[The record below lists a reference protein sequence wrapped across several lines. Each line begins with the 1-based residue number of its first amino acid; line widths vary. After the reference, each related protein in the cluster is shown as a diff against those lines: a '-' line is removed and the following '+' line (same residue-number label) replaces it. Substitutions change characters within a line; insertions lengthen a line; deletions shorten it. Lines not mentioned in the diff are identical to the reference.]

1 MFDSAGV
8 HVVATAFTS
17 SSRRR
22 PDVPDPTRRRIPAVA
37 RRAAQHGLV
46 LAAVSVT
53 VLLCAT
59 ALAALAALA
68 GSSVQAGAVRR
79 LAADPNAQVNINAAY
94 RAGGMA
100 VADRDVRAAAER
112 VFAGV
117 PRRTYVGLLGTSPVS
132 VTGIDG
138 VIGPP
143 RGPGGSGL
151 HPVAVQDGG
160 RFGQLVAGRWPAGT
174 ADAPAGAFTSLP
186 DVPVAT
192 GSTAPVD
199 TAVPDALAKRLG
211 IRPGSSLRVQDA
223 FSRPMTL
230 RVTGVFRATGAV
242 GFWPAMA
249 GDLTEGE
256 TADQDLLVVS
266 ASALNGS
273 AVLNGHLTAHWS
285 VQPDL
290 SRLDAD
296 SLAGLHDRLR
306 AFSGS
311 QSGVSVFGGRRP
323 SLDDLTVA
331 SGLPGAIDDLTVP
344 TVAARSSLYLP
355 SVLLAV
361 LALATLVLA
370 ARQLTERRRD
380 ELALQQARGAG
391 TLRLLRGA
399 TAEWALTG
407 VPAAVAAPFLAGL
420 LHPGTRGAD
429 AWAAVGLT
437 LLVHAAAV
445 LLPVLPS
452 ARSRPARGARAA
464 AAQRLG
470 ADLALLAVATLGYLE
485 LRRHHSLI
493 ADVGTGSASADPVLV
508 LVPTL
513 VAGAA
518 ALLLLRLLPLTS
530 LLLDAF
536 GRRSRGLVLALAG
549 WQLSRRAARNA
560 GPVVLMC
567 LAVSVSAFATTALA
581 CLGGLASE
589 QAAFTVGAD
598 VRIDPS
604 ADDGYPS
611 AVLASAYRA
620 LPGVTSV
627 TPVTR
632 STVNLPGGATED
644 LVGTIG
650 GPAPRTPSPV
660 VPGIRLPGRPTALLL
675 DERLLSDGNR
685 VAPSLELTV
694 QDASGLVSV
703 VSARLPTADGAR
715 HTVVVP
721 LGVAL
726 SGGHP
731 RAYPLTVTAVSV
743 LPQPNV
749 RPSRLDLDL
758 MRIGARGTT
767 DTADTS
773 DTWVPQLPGGQ
784 AWSDGTDH
792 AADSTEGACK
802 GKLTDTYNPGTPG
815 VCAIVPGGSAVLRT
829 TVSTGIRPSQ
839 AISDAFGGLS
849 DSDYA
854 TQPGSQV
861 RLVAGPAGGPAPLP
875 VRADTSTLRAARL
888 HMGSTTTLD
897 LGGGRI
903 TARIVGSVDSP
914 PGLGRGQG
922 HLIAD
927 QRQLATALT
936 LAGADR
942 QDPAFWWLNSTD
954 SERTAIAAEAQPA
967 LGGVTTTARTAAS
980 LQADPFRAGL
990 RRVLE
995 LVRYLA
1001 PGFAVIAFTVHAVV
1015 STRQRRKEFALL
1027 RAIGVRATS
1036 LSALLGAE
1044 QVGLALF
1051 AVVPGALMGMALAS
1065 AVLPLVTVDDSGE
1078 APYPPL
1084 PQVIP
1089 WGTVALTAVATALAI
1104 SVVVLGLA
1112 RLLARVDLV
1121 RVLRAGEDR

>member
-1 MFDSAGV
+1 M
-8 HVVATAFTS
+8 
-17 SSRRR
+17 
-22 PDVPDPTRRRIPAVA
+22 
-37 RRAAQHGLV
+37 

-79 LAADPNAQVNINAAY
+79 LAGDLGAQVNVNAAY

-117 PRRTYVGLLGTSPVS
+117 PQRTYVGLLGTSPVS

-138 VIGPP
+138 VAGPP

-160 RFGQLVAGRWPAGT
+160 RFGELVAGRWPAGT
-174 ADAPAGAFTSLP
+174 GDAPAGAFTSLP

-211 IRPGSSLRVQDA
+211 IRPGSSLRVRDA
-223 FSRPMTL
+223 FNRPMTM

-296 SLAGLHDRLR
+296 SLAGLRDRLR

-311 QSGVSVFGGRRP
+311 QSGVSVFGGRQP

-355 SVLLAV
+355 SALLAV

-370 ARQLTERRRD
+370 ARQLTERRRG

-493 ADVGTGSASADPVLV
+493 ADAGTGSASADPVLV

-581 CLGGLASE
+581 CLGGLASA

-598 VRIDPS
+598 VRIDSS

-620 LPGVTSV
+620 LPGVTGV

-644 LVGTIG
+644 LVGTVG
-650 GPAPRTPSPV
+650 GPAPRTLSPV
-660 VPGIRLPGRPTALLL
+660 VPGIRLPGRPSALLL
-675 DERLLSDGNR
+675 DERLRSDGSR

-715 HTVVVP
+715 RTVVVP

-749 RPSRLDLDL
+749 RPARLDLDV
-758 MRIGARGTT
+758 MRVGARGTVGSS
-767 DTADTS
+767 DTADTG
-773 DTWVPQLPGGQ
+773 DAWVSRLPGGQ
-784 AWSDGTDH
+784 AWFDGTEH
-792 AADSTEGACK
+792 AADSTESACK
-802 GKLTDTYNPGTPG
+802 GKLTDTYNPGMPG

-829 TVSTGIRPSQ
+829 TVSTGIHPSQ
-839 AISDAFGGLS
+839 ATSDAFGGLA

-875 VRADTSTLRAARL
+875 VRADASTLRAARL
-888 HMGSTTTLD
+888 HLGSTTTLD

-903 TARIVGSVDSP
+903 TAKIVGRVDSP

-936 LAGADR
+936 LAGADQ

-954 SERTAIAAEAQPA
+954 GERTAAAAEAQPA
-967 LGGVTTTARTAAS
+967 LGSVATTARTAAS

-1065 AVLPLVTVDDSGE
+1065 AVLPLVTVDDTGE
-1078 APYPPL
+1078 VPYPPL

>member
-1 MFDSAGV
+1 M
-8 HVVATAFTS
+8 
-17 SSRRR
+17 
-22 PDVPDPTRRRIPAVA
+22 VA

-46 LAAVSVT
+46 LAAVAVT

-59 ALAALAALA
+59 ALATLASLA

-79 LAADPNAQVNINAAY
+79 LAADLDAQVNVNASF

-100 VADRDVRAAAER
+100 AADRDVRAAADR

-117 PRRTYVGLLGTSPVS
+117 PQRTYVGLLGTSPVS
-132 VTGIDG
+132 VTGVDG
-138 VIGPP
+138 VAGAP
-143 RGPGGSGL
+143 RTPGGTGL

-160 RFGQLVAGRWPAGT
+160 SFGRLVAGRWPAGT

-186 DVPVAT
+186 EVRVST

-211 IRPGSSLRVQDA
+211 IGPGSGLRVQDA
-223 FSRPMTL
+223 FNRTMTL
-230 RVTGVFRATGAV
+230 RITGVFRATGAV

-249 GDLTEGE
+249 GDLAEGE

-266 ASALNGS
+266 PSALNGS

-296 SLAGLHDRLR
+296 GLTALGDRLR

-311 QSGVSVFGGRRP
+311 QSGVSVFGGHQP
-323 SLDDLTVA
+323 SLADVTVA
-331 SGLPGAIDDLTVP
+331 SGLPGAIDELTVP

-370 ARQLTERRRD
+370 ARELTVRRRE

-391 TLRLLRGA
+391 TPRLLRGA
-399 TAEWALTG
+399 AAEWALTG

-420 LHPGTRGAD
+420 LHPGRRGTD

-452 ARSRPARGARAA
+452 ARSRPTRGARAA

-470 ADLALLAVATLGYLE
+470 ADVALLAVAALGYLE

-493 ADVGTGSASADPVLV
+493 SDVGTGSASADPVLV

-536 GRRSRGLVLALAG
+536 GRRGRGLVLPLAG
-549 WQLSRRAARNA
+549 WQLGRRAARNA

-567 LAVSVSAFATTALA
+567 LAMSVSAFATTALA

-598 VRIDPS
+598 VRISPS

-611 AVLASAYRA
+611 PVLGAAYRA
-620 LPGVTSV
+620 LPAVTGV

-632 STVNLPGGATED
+632 ASVNLPGGITED
-644 LVGTIG
+644 LVGTVG
-650 GPAPRTPSPV
+650 GPAPRTPAPV
-660 VPGIRLPGRPTALLL
+660 VPGIPLPGRPTALLL
-675 DERLLSDGNR
+675 DERLRSDGNR
-685 VAPSLELTV
+685 VAPSVELTV

-703 VSARLPTADGAR
+703 VTTRLPTADGAG
-715 HTVVVP
+715 HTVAVP

-731 RAYPLTVTAVSV
+731 REYPLTVTALNV
-743 LPQPNV
+743 LPQPDT
-749 RPSRLDLDL
+749 RPARLDLEL
-758 MRIGARGTT
+758 IRVGARDTT
-767 DTADTS
+767 DR
-773 DTWVPQLPGGQ
+773 WVTRLPGEQ
-784 AWSDGTDH
+784 VWADGTDH
-792 AADSTEGACK
+792 ASDATEGACK
-802 GKLTDTYNPGTPG
+802 GQLTGSYEPGTSG
-815 VCAIVPGGSAVLRT
+815 VCSIAPGASEVLRT
-829 TVSTGIRPSQ
+829 VISTGIRPSR
-839 AISDAFGGLS
+839 ATSDAFGGLS
-849 DSDYA
+849 GSDYD

-875 VRADTSTLRAARL
+875 VRVDATALGEARL
-888 HMGSTTTLD
+888 NVGGTTTLD
-897 LGGGRI
+897 LGEGRV
-903 TARIVGSVDSP
+903 TARIVGKVDSL

-936 LAGADR
+936 QAGVD
-942 QDPAFWWLNSTD
+942 QEDPAFWWLTSTD
-954 SERTAIAAEAQPA
+954 SARTAAAVAAQPA
-967 LGGVTTTARTAAS
+967 LGRVTTTAQTAAS
-980 LQADPFRAGL
+980 LRADPFRTGL
-990 RRVLE
+990 RRALE

-1027 RAIGVRATS
+1027 RAMGVRAKS

-1044 QVGLALF
+1044 QLSLALF
-1051 AVVPGALMGMALAS
+1051 AVVPGALMGMALAA
-1065 AVLPLVTVDDSGE
+1065 AVLPLVTVDDSGQ

-1084 PQVIP
+1084 PQIIP
-1089 WGTVALTAVATALAI
+1089 WGTVALTALATALAI
-1104 SVVVLGLA
+1104 SAVVLALA
-1112 RLLARVDLV
+1112 RLLSRVDLV

>member
-1 MFDSAGV
+1 M
-8 HVVATAFTS
+8 VATALRP

-22 PDVPDPTRRRIPAVA
+22 LPAVA

-59 ALAALAALA
+59 ALAALTALA

-79 LAADPNAQVNINAAY
+79 LAGDIGAQVNVNAAY

-100 VADRDVRAAAER
+100 TADRDVRAAAER

-117 PRRTYVGLLGTSPVS
+117 PQRTYVGLLGTSPVS

-138 VIGPP
+138 VAGPP
-143 RGPGGSGL
+143 REPGGSGL
-151 HPVAVQDGG
+151 HPVAVQHGG
-160 RFGQLVAGRWPAGT
+160 GFGELVAGRWPAGT
-174 ADAPAGAFTSLP
+174 ADAPAGAFTALP

-199 TAVPDALAKRLG
+199 TAIPDALAKRLD
-211 IRPGSSLRVQDA
+211 IRPGSRLRVQDA
-223 FSRPMTL
+223 FSRVMTL
-230 RVTGVFRATGAV
+230 RVTGVFRASGAV

-256 TADQDLLVVS
+256 TADQGLLVVS
-266 ASALNGS
+266 AAALNGS

-296 SLAGLHDRLR
+296 ALAGLRDRLR

-311 QSGVSVFGGRRP
+311 QSGVSVFGGRQP
-323 SLDDLTVA
+323 SLADLTVA
-331 SGLPGAIDDLTVP
+331 SGLPGAIDELTVP

-370 ARQLTERRRD
+370 ARQLTERRQG

-391 TLRLLRGA
+391 TSRLLRGA
-399 TAEWALTG
+399 GAEWALTG
-407 VPAAVAAPFLAGL
+407 IPAALVAPFLAGL
-420 LHPGTRGAD
+420 LHPGSRGAD

-452 ARSRPARGARAA
+452 AGSRAGRGARAA
-464 AAQRLG
+464 VAQRLG
-470 ADLALLAVATLGYLE
+470 ADLALLAVAVLGYLE

-493 ADVGTGSASADPVLV
+493 ADVGTGSASVDPVLV

-581 CLGGLASE
+581 SLGGLASE
-589 QAAFTVGAD
+589 EAAFTVGAD
-598 VRIDPS
+598 VRIAPS

-611 AVLASAYRA
+611 AVLGAAYRA
-620 LPGVTSV
+620 LPGVTRV
-627 TPVTR
+627 APVTR
-632 STVNLPGGATED
+632 STVNLPGGTTED
-644 LVGTIG
+644 LVGTVA
-650 GPAPRTPSPV
+650 GPAPRTSSPV
-660 VPGIRLPGRPTALLL
+660 VLGIPLPGRPTALLL
-675 DERLLSDGNR
+675 DERLRSDGSR

-703 VSARLPTADGAR
+703 VPARLPAADGAR

-721 LGVAL
+721 LDVAL
-726 SGGHP
+726 SGGRP
-731 RAYPLTVTAVSV
+731 RTYPLTVTAVGV
-743 LPQPNV
+743 LPQPNA
-749 RPSRLDLDL
+749 RPARLDLDL
-758 MRIGARGTT
+758 IRVGAREAANTP
-767 DTADTS
+767 DSAA
-773 DTWVPQLPGGQ
+773 TWVSRLPGGQ
-784 AWSDGTDH
+784 VWSDGTDH

-802 GKLTDTYNPGTPG
+802 GKLTDSYTPGSPG
-815 VCAIVPGGSAVLRT
+815 VCSIAPGGGSAVLRT

-839 AISDAFGGLS
+839 AVSDSLGGLS

-854 TQPGSQV
+854 TRSGSQV
-861 RLVAGPAGGPAPLP
+861 RLVAGPLGGPAPLP
-875 VRADTSTLRAARL
+875 VRADASTLRAARL
-888 HMGSTTTLD
+888 HVGSTTTLD

-903 TARIVGSVDSP
+903 TAKIVGRVDSP

-927 QRQLATALT
+927 QRRLSTALT

-942 QDPAFWWLNSTD
+942 QDPAFWWLSSTD
-954 SERTAIAAEAQPA
+954 SARTAAAAEARPA
-967 LGGVTTTARTAAS
+967 LGSVTTTARTAAS

-995 LVRYLA
+995 LVRWLA

-1027 RAIGVRATS
+1027 RAIGVRAS
-1036 LSALLGAE
+1036 GLSALLGAE

-1051 AVVPGALMGMALAS
+1051 AVVPGALMGLALAS
-1065 AVLPLVTVDDSGE
+1065 AVLPLVTVDDSGQ

-1084 PQVIP
+1084 PRITP
-1089 WGTVALTAVATALAI
+1089 WATVTLTALATALAI
-1104 SVVVLGLA
+1104 SAVVLTLA

>member
-1 MFDSAGV
+1 M
-8 HVVATAFTS
+8 
-17 SSRRR
+17 
-22 PDVPDPTRRRIPAVA
+22 PAVA

-79 LAADPNAQVNINAAY
+79 LAEDLGAQVNVNAAY

-117 PRRTYVGLLGTSPVS
+117 PQRTYVGLLGTSPVS

-138 VIGPP
+138 ATGPP

-151 HPVAVQDGG
+151 HPVAVQHAGG
-160 RFGQLVAGRWPAGT
+160 FGELVSGRWPAGT

-186 DVPVAT
+186 AVPVAT

-211 IRPGSSLRVQDA
+211 IKAGSSLRVQDA
-223 FSRPMTL
+223 FNRPMTL
-230 RVTGVFRATGAV
+230 RVTGVYRATGAV

-249 GDLTEGE
+249 GDLTEDE

-296 SLAGLHDRLR
+296 SLAGLRDRLR

-311 QSGVSVFGGRRP
+311 QSGVSVFGGRQP

-344 TVAARSSLYLP
+344 TVAARSSLYVP

-452 ARSRPARGARAA
+452 ARARQTRGARAA

-598 VRIDPS
+598 VRIAPS

-620 LPGVTSV
+620 LPGVTTV
-627 TPVTR
+627 TPVTQ

-650 GPAPRTPSPV
+650 GPAPRNPAPV

-675 DERLLSDGNR
+675 DERLSSDGNR

-703 VSARLPTADGAR
+703 VSAQLPAADGGR
-715 HTVVVP
+715 HTVAVP
-721 LGVAL
+721 LDVAL
-726 SGGHP
+726 SGGHR
-731 RAYPLTVTAVSV
+731 RAYPLTVTAVAV

-749 RPSRLDLDL
+749 RPARLDLDL
-758 MRIGARGTT
+758 MRIGARGA
-767 DTADTS
+767 ADA
-773 DTWVPQLPGGQ
+773 WVSQLPGGQ
-784 AWSDGTDH
+784 AWFDGTDH

-802 GKLTDTYNPGTPG
+802 GKLTDSYNPGMPG
-815 VCAIVPGGSAVLRT
+815 VCAITPGGPAVLRT
-829 TVSTGIRPSQ
+829 TVSTGIRPSP
-839 AISDAFGGLS
+839 AVSDSLGGLS

-854 TQPGSQV
+854 TRPGSKV
-861 RLVAGPAGGPAPLP
+861 RLVAGPAGGPAALP
-875 VRADTSTLRAARL
+875 VTADASTLSATRL
-888 HMGSTTTLD
+888 HLGSTTTLD

-903 TARIVGSVDSP
+903 TARIVGRVDPP

-936 LAGADR
+936 QAGADQ
-942 QDPAFWWLNSTD
+942 QDPAFWWLSSTD
-954 SERTAIAAEAQPA
+954 SERTAAAAEAQPA

-1015 STRQRRKEFALL
+1015 STRRRRKEFALL

-1065 AVLPLVTVDDSGE
+1065 AVLPLVTVDDSGQ

-1089 WGTVALTAVATALAI
+1089 WATVTLTAVATALAI

>member
-1 MFDSAGV
+1 M
-8 HVVATAFTS
+8 
-17 SSRRR
+17 
-22 PDVPDPTRRRIPAVA
+22 
-37 RRAAQHGLV
+37 
-46 LAAVSVT
+46 T

-59 ALAALAALA
+59 ALAALTALA

-79 LAADPNAQVNINAAY
+79 LAADVDAQVSVHASF

-100 VADRDVRAAAER
+100 AADRGVRDAGER

-117 PRRTYVGLLGTSPVS
+117 PQRTHVGLLGTSPVS

-138 VIGPP
+138 VVGPP

-160 RFGQLVAGRWPAGT
+160 RFGQLTAGRWPAGA
-174 ADAPAGAFTSLP
+174 ADAPADAFTSLP
-186 DVPVAT
+186 EVRVAT

-199 TAVPDALAKRLG
+199 TAVPETLARRLDVTA
-211 IRPGSSLRVQDA
+211 GSTLQVQDA
-223 FSRPMTL
+223 FSRAMTL
-230 RVTGVFRATGAV
+230 RITGVFRATGAV

-249 GDLTEGE
+249 GDLTRG
-256 TADQDLLVVS
+256 AAAGQDLLVVS

-290 SRLDAD
+290 SRLDAG
-296 SLAGLHDRLR
+296 SLAALHDRLN
-306 AFSGS
+306 AFAGS
-311 QSGVSVFGGRRP
+311 QSRVSVFQGRPP
-323 SLDDLTVA
+323 SLDDLKVV

-344 TVAARSSLYLP
+344 MVAARSSLYLP
-355 SVLLAV
+355 SVLLGV

-370 ARQLTERRRD
+370 ARQLTVRRSG

-399 TAEWALTG
+399 AAEWALTG

-420 LHPGTRGAD
+420 LHPGSRGAG

-452 ARSRPARGARAA
+452 TPARPARGARAA

-470 ADLALLAVATLGYLE
+470 ADLALLAVAALGYLE
-485 LRRHHSLI
+485 LRRHRSLI

-508 LVPTL
+508 LVPAL

-567 LAVSVSAFATTALA
+567 LAMAVSAFATTALA

-589 QAAFTVGAD
+589 EAAFTVGAD
-598 VRIDPS
+598 VRISPS
-604 ADDGYPS
+604 ADAGYPS
-611 AVLASAYRA
+611 SVLGAAYRA
-620 LPGVTSV
+620 LPAVTAA
-627 TPVTR
+627 TPVTQ
-632 STVNLPGGATED
+632 STVNLPGGAAED
-644 LVGTIG
+644 LVGTVG

-660 VPGIRLPGRPTALLL
+660 VPGIPLPGRPTALLL
-675 DERLLSDGNR
+675 DERLRSDGSHA
-685 VAPSLELTV
+685 APSLELTV
-694 QDASGLVSV
+694 QDASGLVSAV
-703 VSARLPTADGAR
+703 AVRLPPADGTR

-721 LGVAL
+721 LDVPL

-731 RAYPLTVTAVSV
+731 RTYPLTVTAVDV
-743 LPQPNV
+743 LPQPDV
-749 RPSRLDLDL
+749 RPARLDLEL
-758 MRIGARGTT
+758 IRVGARGTT
-767 DTADTS
+767 GTGTDTGTGTGTGTGT
-773 DTWVPQLPGGQ
+773 DTWVTRLPGGQ
-784 AWSDGTDH
+784 VWADGTAH
-792 AADSTEGACK
+792 AADSTAGACN
-802 GKLTDTYNPGTPG
+802 GKPAGGYGLGTPG
-815 VCAIVPGGSAVLRT
+815 VCSIAPGGSEVLRT
-829 TVSTGIRPSQ
+829 TVSTGIRASQ
-839 AISDAFGGLS
+839 AVEDVFDGLA
-849 DSDYA
+849 DSDYD
-854 TQPGSQV
+854 TRPGSQV
-861 RLVAGPAGGPAPLP
+861 RLVAGPAGKPAPLP
-875 VRADTSTLRAARL
+875 VRADASTLRDARL
-888 HMGSTTTLD
+888 SVGSTTTLG

-903 TARIVGSVDSP
+903 TARIVGRVDSL

-927 QRQLATALT
+927 QRQLAAALT
-936 LAGADR
+936 LAGVDQ
-942 QDPAFWWLNSTD
+942 QDPAFWWIGSTD
-954 SERTAIAAEAQPA
+954 SARTAAAVEAQPA
-967 LGGVTTTARTAAS
+967 LGRVATTARTAAS
-980 LQADPFRAGL
+980 LQADPFRSGL

-1027 RAIGVRATS
+1027 RAIGVRSRS

-1044 QVGLALF
+1044 QLSLALF

-1065 AVLPLVTVDDSGE
+1065 AVLPLVTVDDSGQ

-1084 PQVIP
+1084 PLVIP
-1089 WGTVALTAVATALAI
+1089 WGTVALTAVATAVAI
-1104 SVVVLGLA
+1104 SAVVLALA

>member
-17 SSRRR
+17 SPRRR
-22 PDVPDPTRRRIPAVA
+22 PGAPRPARRRLPTVA
-37 RRAAQHGLV
+37 RRATQHGLV
-46 LAAVSVT
+46 LAAVAVT

-79 LAADPNAQVNINAAY
+79 LAADLDAQVNVNASF

-100 VADRDVRAAAER
+100 AADRDVRAAGDR

-117 PRRTYVGLLGTSPVS
+117 PQRTYVGLLGTSPVS

-138 VIGPP
+138 VAGPP

-186 DVPVAT
+186 DVRVAA

-199 TAVPDALAKRLG
+199 AAVPDALAKRLG
-211 IRPGSSLRVQDA
+211 VRPGSSLQVRNA
-223 FSRPMTL
+223 FGRAMTL
-230 RVTGVFRATGAV
+230 RITGVFRATGAV

-249 GDLTEGE
+249 GDLTQEE

-290 SRLDAD
+290 SRLDAG

-311 QSGVSVFGGRRP
+311 QSRVSVFRGRQP
-323 SLDDLTVA
+323 SLDDLTVV

-344 TVAARSSLYLP
+344 MVAARSSLYLP
-355 SVLLAV
+355 SVMLAV

-370 ARQLTERRRD
+370 ARQLTVRRHD

-399 TAEWALTG
+399 AAEWALTG
-407 VPAAVAAPFLAGL
+407 VPAAVVAPFLAGL
-420 LHPGTRGAD
+420 LHPGSRGTD

-452 ARSRPARGARAA
+452 TRSRPARGARAA

-470 ADLALLAVATLGYLE
+470 ADLALLAVAALGYLE

-589 QAAFTVGAD
+589 EAAFTVGAD
-598 VRIDPS
+598 VRISPS

-611 AVLASAYRA
+611 SVLGAAYRA
-620 LPGVTSV
+620 LPAVTVV
-627 TPVTR
+627 TPVTQ

-660 VPGIRLPGRPTALLL
+660 VFGIPLPGRPTALLL
-675 DERLLSDGNR
+675 DERLRSDGSR

-694 QDASGLVSV
+694 QDASGLVSTV
-703 VSARLPTADGAR
+703 ATHLPAADGAR

-721 LGVAL
+721 LDVAL

-731 RAYPLTVTAVSV
+731 RAYPLTVTAVNV

-749 RPSRLDLDL
+749 RPARLDLEL
-758 MRIGARGTT
+758 IRVGARGT
-767 DTADTS
+767 A
-773 DTWVPQLPGGQ
+773 DTWVARLPGGQ
-784 AWSDGTDH
+784 VWADGTDH

-802 GKLTDTYNPGTPG
+802 GNLAGSYGPGTSG
-815 VCAIVPGGSAVLRT
+815 VCSIVPGGSEVLRT
-829 TVSTGIRPSQ
+829 TISTGIRASQ
-839 AISDAFGGLS
+839 ATSDAFGGLA
-849 DSDYA
+849 DSDYD
-854 TQPGSQV
+854 TRPGSQV
-861 RLVAGPAGGPAPLP
+861 RLVAGPAGDPAPLP
-875 VRADTSTLRAARL
+875 VRADASTLRDARL
-888 HMGSTTTLD
+888 SVGSTTTLD
-897 LGGGRI
+897 LGAGRV
-903 TARIVGSVDSP
+903 TAKIVGQVDSL

-936 LAGADR
+936 LAGAD
-942 QDPAFWWLNSTD
+942 QEDPAFWWLSSTD
-954 SERTAIAAEAQPA
+954 SARTAAAAEAQPA
-967 LGGVTTTARTAAS
+967 LGRVTTTARTAAS
-980 LQADPFRAGL
+980 LQADPFRSGL

-1001 PGFAVIAFTVHAVV
+1001 PGFAIIAFTVHAVV
-1015 STRQRRKEFALL
+1015 STQQRRKEFALL
-1027 RAIGVRATS
+1027 RAIGVRSQS

-1044 QVGLALF
+1044 QLSLALF

-1065 AVLPLVTVDDSGE
+1065 AVLPLVTVDDSGQ

-1104 SVVVLGLA
+1104 SAVVLALA

>member
-1 MFDSAGV
+1 M
-8 HVVATAFTS
+8 VATAFTS
-17 SSRRR
+17 SSRRL
-22 PDVPDPTRRRIPAVA
+22 PVVA

-46 LAAVSVT
+46 LGAVAVT

-59 ALAALAALA
+59 ALAALTALA

-79 LAADPNAQVNINAAY
+79 LAADVDAQVSVHASF

-100 VADRDVRAAAER
+100 AADRGVRDAGER

-117 PRRTYVGLLGTSPVS
+117 PQRTYVGLLGTSPVS

-138 VIGPP
+138 VVGPP

-160 RFGQLVAGRWPAGT
+160 RFGQLIAGRWPAGT
-174 ADAPAGAFTSLP
+174 ADAPADAFTSLP
-186 DVPVAT
+186 DVRVAT

-199 TAVPDALAKRLG
+199 TAVPETLARRLDVTA
-211 IRPGSSLRVQDA
+211 GSTLQVQDA
-223 FSRPMTL
+223 FSRAMTL
-230 RVTGVFRATGAV
+230 RITGVFRATGAV

-249 GDLTEGE
+249 GDLTRGE
-256 TADQDLLVVS
+256 AAGQDLLVVS

-290 SRLDAD
+290 SRLDAG
-296 SLAGLHDRLR
+296 SLAALNDRVR
-306 AFSGS
+306 AFAGS
-311 QSGVSVFGGRRP
+311 QSRVSVFLGRPP
-323 SLDDLTVA
+323 SLDDLRVV

-344 TVAARSSLYLP
+344 MVAARSSLYLP

-370 ARQLTERRRD
+370 ARQLTVRRSG

-391 TLRLLRGA
+391 TPRLLRGA
-399 TAEWALTG
+399 AAEWALTG

-420 LHPGTRGAD
+420 LHPGSRGAG

-452 ARSRPARGARAA
+452 TPARPARGARAA

-470 ADLALLAVATLGYLE
+470 ADLALLAVAALGYLE
-485 LRRHHSLI
+485 LRRHRSLI

-508 LVPTL
+508 LVPAL

-536 GRRSRGLVLALAG
+536 GRRSRGLVLSLAG

-567 LAVSVSAFATTALA
+567 LAMAVSAFATTALA

-589 QAAFTVGAD
+589 EAAFTVGAD
-598 VRIDPS
+598 VRISPS
-604 ADDGYPS
+604 ADAGYPS
-611 AVLASAYRA
+611 SVLGAAYRA
-620 LPGVTSV
+620 LPAVTAV
-627 TPVTR
+627 TPVTQ
-632 STVNLPGGATED
+632 STVNLPGGATEG
-644 LVGTIG
+644 LVGTVG

-660 VPGIRLPGRPTALLL
+660 VPGIPLPGRPTALLL
-675 DERLLSDGNR
+675 DERLRSDGSR
-685 VAPSLELTV
+685 AAPSLELTV

-703 VSARLPTADGAR
+703 VAARLPPADGAR
-715 HTVVVP
+715 HTVVIPLDVP
-721 LGVAL
+721 Q

-731 RAYPLTVTAVSV
+731 RTYPLTVTAVDV
-743 LPQPNV
+743 LPQPDV
-749 RPSRLDLDL
+749 RPARLDLEL
-758 MRIGARGTT
+758 LRVGARGTT
-767 DTADTS
+767 GTDT
-773 DTWVPQLPGGQ
+773 DTWITRLPGGQ
-784 AWSDGTDH
+784 VWADGTAH
-792 AADSTEGACK
+792 AADSTAGACN
-802 GKLTDTYNPGTPG
+802 GKPAGGYGLGAPG
-815 VCAIVPGGSAVLRT
+815 VCSIAPGGSEVLRT
-829 TVSTGIRPSQ
+829 TVSTGIRASQ
-839 AISDAFGGLS
+839 AVEDVFGDLA
-849 DSDYA
+849 DSDYD
-854 TQPGSQV
+854 TRPGSQV
-861 RLVAGPAGGPAPLP
+861 RLVAGPAGKPAPLP
-875 VRADTSTLRAARL
+875 VRADASTLRDARL
-888 HMGSTTTLD
+888 SVGSTTTLG
-897 LGGGRI
+897 LGGGRV
-903 TARIVGSVDSP
+903 TARIVGRVDSL

-927 QRQLATALT
+927 QRQLAAALT
-936 LAGADR
+936 LAGVDQ
-942 QDPAFWWLNSTD
+942 QDPAFWWIGSTD
-954 SERTAIAAEAQPA
+954 SARTAAAVEAQPA
-967 LGGVTTTARTAAS
+967 LGRVATTARTAAA
-980 LQADPFRAGL
+980 LQADPFRSGL

-1001 PGFAVIAFTVHAVV
+1001 PCFAVIAFTVHAVV

-1027 RAIGVRATS
+1027 RAIGVRSRS

-1044 QVGLALF
+1044 QLSLALF

-1065 AVLPLVTVDDSGE
+1065 AVLPLVTVDDSGQ

-1084 PQVIP
+1084 PLVIP
-1089 WGTVALTAVATALAI
+1089 WGTVALTAVATAVAI
-1104 SVVVLGLA
+1104 SAVVLALA

>member
-1 MFDSAGV
+1 MPV
-8 HVVATAFTS
+8 
-17 SSRRR
+17 
-22 PDVPDPTRRRIPAVA
+22 VA
-37 RRAAQHGLV
+37 RRATQHGLV
-46 LAAVSVT
+46 LAAVAVT

-59 ALAALAALA
+59 ALAALTALA

-79 LAADPNAQVNINAAY
+79 LAADPGAQVNVNASY

-100 VADRDVRAAAER
+100 AADRDVRAAAAR

-117 PRRTYVGLLGTSPVS
+117 PQRTYVGLLGTSPVS
-132 VTGIDG
+132 VSGIDG
-138 VIGPP
+138 VAGPP

-151 HPVAVQDGG
+151 HPVAVQQPG
-160 RFGQLVAGRWPAGT
+160 RFGELVAGRWPGGT

-199 TAVPDALAKRLG
+199 TAIPVALAKRLG
-211 IRPGSSLRVQDA
+211 VTAGSRLQVRDA

-230 RVTGVFRATGAV
+230 RITGVFRASGAV

-266 ASALNGS
+266 AAALNGG
-273 AVLNGHLTAHWS
+273 AVLNGHLSAHWS

-296 SLAGLHDRLR
+296 GLARLHGRLR

-311 QSGVSVFGGRRP
+311 QSQVSVFGGRQP

-370 ARQLTERRRD
+370 ARQLTVRRRD

-399 TAEWALTG
+399 AAEWALTG
-407 VPAAVAAPFLAGL
+407 VPAALAAPFLAGL

-437 LLVHAAAV
+437 LVVHAAAV

-452 ARSRPARGARAA
+452 ARVRGARGARAA

-470 ADLALLAVATLGYLE
+470 VDLALVAVATLGYLE

-493 ADVGTGSASADPVLV
+493 ADVGSGSASVDPVLV

-536 GRRSRGLVLALAG
+536 GRRGRGLVLALAG

-567 LAVSVSAFATTALA
+567 LAVAVSAFATTALA

-589 QAAFTVGAD
+589 EAAFTVGAD
-598 VRIDPS
+598 MRIDPS
-604 ADDGYPS
+604 ADDGYPA
-611 AVLASAYRA
+611 AVLGAAYRA

-632 STVNLPGGATED
+632 ATVNLPGGATED
-644 LVGTIG
+644 LVGTVG
-650 GPAPRTPSPV
+650 GPAPRTPAPA

-675 DERLLSDGNR
+675 DERLRGDGSR

-694 QDASGLVSV
+694 QDASGLVGV
-703 VSARLPTADGAR
+703 VPARLPAADGTR
-715 HTVVVP
+715 HTVAVP
-721 LGVAL
+721 LAVAL

-731 RAYPLTVTAVSV
+731 RTYPLTVTAISV

-749 RPSRLDLDL
+749 APSRLDLNL
-758 MRIGARGTT
+758 LRVGARE
-767 DTADTS
+767 TADT
-773 DTWVPQLPGGQ
+773 WVARLPGGQ

-792 AADSTEGACK
+792 ASDATEGACK
-802 GKLTDTYNPGTPG
+802 GKLAGSYEPGVPG
-815 VCAIVPGGSAVLRT
+815 VCTIAPRGSEVLRA
-829 TVSTGIRPSQ
+829 TVSTGVRPSQ
-839 AISDAFGGLS
+839 AISDTFGGLS
-849 DSDYA
+849 AGDYV
-854 TQPGSQV
+854 TKPGSQV
-861 RLVAGPAGGPAPLP
+861 RFVAGPSGGPAPLP
-875 VRADTSTLRAARL
+875 VRADASTLNAARL
-888 HMGSTTTLD
+888 HIGSKTTLD

-903 TARIVGSVDSP
+903 AVRIVGRVDSP
-914 PGLGRGQG
+914 PGLGRAQG
-922 HLIAD
+922 HVIAD
-927 QRQLATALT
+927 QRQLSSALT
-936 LAGADR
+936 FVGAD
-942 QDPAFWWLNSTD
+942 QEDPAFWWLGSTD
-954 SERTAIAAEAQPA
+954 SARTATAAEAQPA
-967 LGGVTTTARTAAS
+967 LGAVTTTARTAAA

-1015 STRQRRKEFALL
+1015 STRERRKEFALL
-1027 RAIGVRATS
+1027 RAIGVRAKS

-1051 AVVPGALMGMALAS
+1051 AVIPGALLGMALAA
-1065 AVLPLVTVDDSGE
+1065 AVLPLVTVDDTGQ
-1078 APYPPL
+1078 ALYPPL
-1084 PQVIP
+1084 PRITP
-1089 WGTVALTAVATALAI
+1089 WATVTLTALATALAI
-1104 SVVVLGLA
+1104 SAIVLALA

>member
-1 MFDSAGV
+1 MLS
-8 HVVATAFTS
+8 
-17 SSRRR
+17 
-22 PDVPDPTRRRIPAVA
+22 AVA
-37 RRAAQHGLV
+37 
-46 LAAVSVT
+46 VT

-79 LAADPNAQVNINAAY
+79 LAGDLSAQVNVNASF

-100 VADRDVRAAAER
+100 AADRDVRAAGER

-117 PRRTYVGLLGTSPVS
+117 PQRTYVGLLGTSPVS

-138 VIGPP
+138 VMGPP

-151 HPVAVQDGG
+151 HPVAVQDCG
-160 RFGQLVAGRWPAGT
+160 RFGQLTAGRWPAGT

-192 GSTAPVD
+192 GSTATVD
-199 TAVPDALAKRLG
+199 TAVPEALAKRLG
-211 IRPGSSLRVQDA
+211 VTAGSRLRVQDA
-223 FSRPMTL
+223 FSRAMTL
-230 RVTGVFRATGAV
+230 RITGVFRATGAV

-249 GDLTEGE
+249 GDLTQGE

-285 VQPDL
+285 TQPDF

-296 SLAGLHDRLR
+296 GLAGLHDRLR

-311 QSGVSVFGGRRP
+311 QSRVSVFGGREP
-323 SLDDLTVA
+323 PLADVTVA
-331 SGLPGAIDDLTVP
+331 SGLPGAIDELTVP

-355 SVLLAV
+355 SVMLAV

-370 ARQLTERRRD
+370 ARQLTVRRRD

-399 TAEWALTG
+399 AAEWALTG
-407 VPAAVAAPFLAGL
+407 VPAAALAPFLAGL
-420 LHPGTRGAD
+420 LHPGSRGAD

-452 ARSRPARGARAA
+452 ARSRPVRGARAA

-549 WQLSRRAARNA
+549 WQLSRRAERNA

-567 LAVSVSAFATTALA
+567 LAVSLSAFATTALA

-589 QAAFTVGAD
+589 EAAFSVGAD
-598 VRIDPS
+598 VRITPS
-604 ADDGYPS
+604 ADDGYP
-611 AVLASAYRA
+611 APVLGAAYRA
-620 LPGVTSV
+620 LPAVTSA
-627 TPVTR
+627 TPVTQ
-632 STVNLPGGATED
+632 STVNLPGGATEN

-650 GPAPRTPSPV
+650 GSAPRTPSPV
-660 VPGIRLPGRPTALLL
+660 VFGIPLPGRPTALLL
-675 DERLLSDGNR
+675 DERLRSDGNR
-685 VAPSLELTV
+685 TAPSLELTV
-694 QDASGLVSV
+694 QDASGLVSA
-703 VSARLPTADGAR
+703 VSTRLPAADGAR
-715 HTVVVP
+715 HTLVIP

-726 SGGHP
+726 SGGRP
-731 RAYPLTVTAVSV
+731 RAYPLTVTAVNV
-743 LPQPNV
+743 LPQPGV
-749 RPSRLDLDL
+749 RPARLDLDL
-758 MRIGARGTT
+758 IRVGARGTT
-767 DTADTS
+767 DT
-773 DTWVPQLPGGQ
+773 WVTRLPGGQ
-784 AWSDGTDH
+784 TWTDGTDH
-792 AADSTEGACK
+792 AADATEGACK
-802 GKLTDTYNPGTPG
+802 GKPAGSYGPGVPG
-815 VCAIVPGGSAVLRT
+815 VCSIVPGGPEVLRT

-839 AISDAFGGLS
+839 AISDTFGGLS

-854 TQPGSQV
+854 TVSGSQV
-861 RLVAGPAGGPAPLP
+861 RFVAGPGGDLPPLP
-875 VRADTSTLRAARL
+875 LRADASALRDARL
-888 HMGSTTTLD
+888 KVGGTTTLD
-897 LGGGRI
+897 MGGGRV
-903 TARIVGSVDSP
+903 TARIVGQVDAL

-922 HLIAD
+922 HLVAD
-927 QRQLATALT
+927 QRRLATALT
-936 LAGADR
+936 LAGVD
-942 QDPAFWWLNSTD
+942 QEDPAFWLLDSTD
-954 SERTAIAAEAQPA
+954 SARTAAAVEAQPA
-967 LGGVTTTARTAAS
+967 LGQVTTTARTAVS
-980 LQADPFRAGL
+980 LQADPFRGGL

-1027 RAIGVRATS
+1027 RAIGVRTKS
-1036 LSALLGAE
+1036 LSALLAAE
-1044 QVGLALF
+1044 QLSLALF

-1065 AVLPLVTVDDSGE
+1065 AVLPLVTVDDTGR

-1084 PQVIP
+1084 PQITP
-1089 WGTVALTAVATALAI
+1089 WATVTLTAVATALAI
-1104 SVVVLGLA
+1104 SAVVLTLA
-1112 RLLARVDLV
+1112 RLLSRVDLV

>member
-1 MFDSAGV
+1 M
-8 HVVATAFTS
+8 
-17 SSRRR
+17 
-22 PDVPDPTRRRIPAVA
+22 
-37 RRAAQHGLV
+37 
-46 LAAVSVT
+46 
-53 VLLCAT
+53 LCTT

-68 GSSVQAGAVRR
+68 GTSVQAGAVRR
-79 LAADPNAQVNINAAY
+79 LAADPDAQVSVNASF

-100 VADRDVRAAAER
+100 AADRGVRAAGDR

-117 PRRTYVGLLGTSPVS
+117 PQRTYVGLLGTSPVS
-132 VTGIDG
+132 VAGIDG
-138 VIGPP
+138 VVGPL

-151 HPVAVQDGG
+151 HPVAVQEAG
-160 RFGQLVAGRWPAGT
+160 RFARLVAGRWPAGT
-174 ADAPAGAFTSLP
+174 ADAKAGAFTSLP
-186 DVPVAT
+186 DVRVGT

-211 IRPGSSLRVQDA
+211 VVPGSTLQVRDA
-223 FSRPMTL
+223 FSRAMTL
-230 RVTGVFRATGAV
+230 RITGVFRARGAV

-249 GDLTEGE
+249 GDLARGA

-273 AVLNGHLTAHWS
+273 AALNGHLTAHWS
-285 VQPDL
+285 MQPDL
-290 SRLDAD
+290 SRLDAG

-311 QSGVSVFGGRRP
+311 QSRVSVFRGRQP
-323 SLDDLTVA
+323 SLDDLNVA
-331 SGLPGAIDDLTVP
+331 SGLPDAIDHLTVP
-344 TVAARSSLYLP
+344 VVAARSSLYLP
-355 SVLLAV
+355 SVMLAV

-370 ARQLTERRRD
+370 ARQLTVRRRE
-380 ELALQQARGAG
+380 ELALQRARGAG

-399 TAEWALTG
+399 AAEWALTA
-407 VPAAVAAPFLAGL
+407 VPAAGLAPFLAGL
-420 LHPGTRGAD
+420 LHPGSRGTD
-429 AWAAVGLT
+429 VWAVVGLT
-437 LLVHAAAV
+437 LLVHAVAV

-470 ADLALLAVATLGYLE
+470 ADVALLAVAALGYAE

-536 GRRSRGLVLALAG
+536 GRRSRGLVAALAG

-567 LAVSVSAFATTALA
+567 LAVSLSAFATTALA

-598 VRIDPS
+598 ARILPS
-604 ADDGYPS
+604 ADDGYPAS
-611 AVLASAYRA
+611 VLGAAYRA
-620 LPGVTSV
+620 LPAVTSV
-627 TPVTR
+627 APVTQ
-632 STVNLPGGATED
+632 STVNLPGGATEN

-650 GPAPRTPSPV
+650 GPAPHTPSPV
-660 VPGIRLPGRPTALLL
+660 AGIRLPGRPTALLL
-675 DERLLSDGNR
+675 DERLRSDGNR
-685 VAPSLELTV
+685 AAPNLELTV
-694 QDASGLVSV
+694 QDASGLVSAV
-703 VSARLPTADGAR
+703 ATRLPAADGAR
-715 HTVVVP
+715 HTVVVS

-731 RAYPLTVTAVSV
+731 RAYPLTVTAVNL
-743 LPQPNV
+743 LPQPGM
-749 RPSRLDLDL
+749 RPARLNLEL
-758 MRIGARGTT
+758 IRLGARGTT
-767 DTADTS
+767 DTWAA
-773 DTWVPQLPGGQ
+773 PLPGGQ
-784 AWSDGTDH
+784 TWTDGTAH
-792 AADSTEGACK
+792 ASDATKGACT
-802 GKLTDTYNPGTPG
+802 GQPAGGYVPGTPG
-815 VCAIVPGGSAVLRT
+815 VCSIDAGGSQVLRT
-829 TVSTGIRPSQ
+829 TVSTGIRAS
-839 AISDAFGGLS
+839 AAVGDAFGGLTE
-849 DSDYA
+849 SDYA
-854 TQPGSQV
+854 TVAGSRV
-861 RLVAGPAGGPAPLP
+861 RLVAGGAGGPAPLP
-875 VRADTSTLRAARL
+875 VRVDATALREARL
-888 HMGSTTTLD
+888 SVGGTTTLD
-897 LGGGRI
+897 LGGGQV
-903 TARIVGSVDSP
+903 TARIVGQVDAW

-927 QRQLATALT
+927 QRRLAAALT
-936 LAGADR
+936 LAGVD
-942 QDPAFWWLNSTD
+942 QKEPAFWWLGSTD
-954 SERTAIAAEAQPA
+954 SERTAASAEAQPA
-967 LGGVTTTARTAAS
+967 LGRVTTTARTTAS
-980 LQADPFRAGL
+980 LEADPFRRGL

-1001 PGFAVIAFTVHAVV
+1001 PGFAVVAFTVHAVV

-1027 RAIGVRATS
+1027 RAIGVRPGS

-1044 QVGLALF
+1044 QLGLTLF
-1051 AVVPGALMGMALAS
+1051 AVIPGAVMGMVLAS
-1065 AVLPLVTVDDSGE
+1065 AVLPLVTVDDSGRT
-1078 APYPPL
+1078 PYPPL
-1084 PQVIP
+1084 PQVMP

-1104 SVVVLGLA
+1104 SAVVLTLA
-1112 RLLARVDLV
+1112 RLLARVDLG

>member
-1 MFDSAGV
+1 M
-8 HVVATAFTS
+8 
-17 SSRRR
+17 
-22 PDVPDPTRRRIPAVA
+22 
-37 RRAAQHGLV
+37 
-46 LAAVSVT
+46 T

-59 ALAALAALA
+59 ALAALTTLA

-79 LAADPNAQVNINAAY
+79 LAADPDAQVSVNASF

-100 VADRDVRAAAER
+100 AADRDVRAAADR

-117 PRRTYVGLLGTSPVS
+117 PQRTYVGLLGMSPVS

-138 VIGPP
+138 VTGPP

-151 HPVAVQDGG
+151 HPVAVQDAG
-160 RFGQLVAGRWPAGT
+160 RFGRLVAGRWPVGAG
-174 ADAPAGAFTSLP
+174 DAPAGAFTSLP
-186 DVPVAT
+186 EVRVAT

-199 TAVPDALAKRLG
+199 TAVPAALARRLG
-211 IRPGSSLRVQDA
+211 VAPGSRLQVRDA
-223 FSRPMTL
+223 FGRAMTL
-230 RVTGVFRATGAV
+230 RVTGVFRASGAV

-273 AVLNGHLTAHWS
+273 AVLNGQLAAHWS
-285 VQPDL
+285 VQPDF
-290 SRLDAD
+290 SRLAPG

-311 QSGVSVFGGRRP
+311 QSRVSVFGGRRP
-323 SLDDLTVA
+323 SLNDLTVV
-331 SGLPGAIDDLTVP
+331 SGLPGAIDDLSVP
-344 TVAARSSLYLP
+344 MVAARSSLYLP
-355 SVLLAV
+355 SVMLAS

-370 ARQLTERRRD
+370 ARQLTVRRRS
-380 ELALQQARGAG
+380 ELALQRARGAG

-399 TAEWALTG
+399 AAEWALTG

-420 LHPGTRGAD
+420 LHPGTRSTG

-470 ADLALLAVATLGYLE
+470 ADLALLAVAALGYLE
-485 LRRHHSLI
+485 LRRHHSLL
-493 ADVGTGSASADPVLV
+493 AGLGTGGASADPVLV
-508 LVPTL
+508 VVPTL

-530 LLLDAF
+530 LLLDVCA
-536 GRRSRGLVLALAG
+536 RRSRGLVLALAG

-560 GPVVLMC
+560 GPVMLMC

-589 QAAFTVGAD
+589 EAAFTVGAD
-598 VRIDPS
+598 VRISPS
-604 ADDGYPS
+604 ADDSYPS
-611 AVLASAYRA
+611 SVLGAAYRA
-620 LPGVTSV
+620 LPAVTSA

-632 STVNLPGGATED
+632 STVNLPGGATEE

-650 GPAPRTPSPV
+650 GPAPRPPSPV
-660 VPGIRLPGRPTALLL
+660 VPGIRLPGRPTALLV
-675 DERLLSDGNR
+675 DERLSSDGSR
-685 VAPSLELTV
+685 AAPDLGLTV
-694 QDASGLVSV
+694 QDAFGV
-703 VSARLPTADGAR
+703 VSTVTARLPAADGAR
-715 HTVVVP
+715 HPVVVP
-721 LGVAL
+721 LDVAL

-731 RAYPLTVTAVSV
+731 RSYPLTVTAVSV

-749 RPSRLDLDL
+749 RPARLDLEL
-758 MRIGARGTT
+758 IRVGARGT
-767 DTADTS
+767 ADTWI
-773 DTWVPQLPGGQ
+773 TGLPGGQ
-784 AWSDGTDH
+784 VWADGTDH
-792 AADSTEGACK
+792 AADSTAGACR
-802 GKLTDTYNPGTPG
+802 GNPTGAYGPGTPG
-815 VCAIVPGGSAVLRT
+815 VCSVDRGGPEVLRT
-829 TVSTGIRPSQ
+829 TISTGIRASQ
-839 AISDAFGGLS
+839 ASEDAFGVLAG
-849 DSDYA
+849 SDYE
-854 TQPGSQV
+854 TRPGSRL
-861 RLVAGPAGGPAPLP
+861 RLVAGPAGAPGPLP
-875 VRADTSTLRAARL
+875 VRADASALSEVRL
-888 HMGSTTTLD
+888 GVGSTITLN
-897 LGGGRI
+897 LGGAEV
-903 TARIVGSVDSP
+903 TVKIVGRVDSL

-927 QRQLATALT
+927 QRQLATAT
-936 LAGADR
+936 TRTGAD
-942 QDPAFWWLNSTD
+942 QEDPAFWWLSSTD
-954 SERTAIAAEAQPA
+954 SARTAAATEAQPA
-967 LGGVTTTARTAAS
+967 LGRVTTTARTAAS
-980 LQADPFRAGL
+980 LRADPFRSGL

-1027 RAIGVRATS
+1027 RAVGVRARS

-1044 QVGLALF
+1044 QLGLALF

-1065 AVLPLVTVDDSGE
+1065 AVLPLVTVDDSGQT
-1078 APYPPL
+1078 PYPPL
-1084 PQVIP
+1084 PLVIP
-1089 WGTVALTAVATALAI
+1089 WCTVALTAVATAVAI
-1104 SVVVLGLA
+1104 SAVVLALA

-1121 RVLRAGEDR
+1121 RVLRAGDDR

>member
-1 MFDSAGV
+1 M
-8 HVVATAFTS
+8 
-17 SSRRR
+17 
-22 PDVPDPTRRRIPAVA
+22 
-37 RRAAQHGLV
+37 
-46 LAAVSVT
+46 LAAVAVT

-79 LAADPNAQVNINAAY
+79 LAADPDAQVNVNASY

-100 VADRDVRAAAER
+100 ATDRDVRAAADR

-117 PRRTYVGLLGTSPVS
+117 PQRTYVGLLGTSPVS
-132 VTGIDG
+132 VTGMDG
-138 VIGPP
+138 VVGPP

-230 RVTGVFRATGAV
+230 RITGVYRATGAV

-249 GDLTEGE
+249 GDLTQGQ
-256 TADQDLLVVS
+256 TADQDLLLVS

-311 QSGVSVFGGRRP
+311 QSNVSVFAGRQP
-323 SLDDLTVA
+323 SLADLTVA

-391 TLRLLRGA
+391 MLRLLRGA
-399 TAEWALTG
+399 AAEWALTG

-429 AWAAVGLT
+429 AWAAVALT

-452 ARSRPARGARAA
+452 SRSRPARGARAA

-493 ADVGTGSASADPVLV
+493 ADLGTGSASADPVLV

-536 GRRSRGLVLALAG
+536 GRRSRGLVLPLAG

-589 QAAFTVGAD
+589 EAAFTVGAD

-611 AVLASAYRA
+611 AVLGAAYRA
-620 LPGVTSV
+620 LPGVASV

-632 STVNLPGGATED
+632 ATVNLPGGATED

-660 VPGIRLPGRPTALLL
+660 VPGIPIPGRPTALLL
-675 DERLLSDGNR
+675 DERLRSDGNR
-685 VAPSLELTV
+685 LAPSLELTV
-694 QDASGLVSV
+694 QDASGLVSA
-703 VSARLPTADGAR
+703 VSARLPAADGAR

-721 LGVAL
+721 LDVAL

-731 RAYPLTVTAVSV
+731 RAYPLTVTAVNV

-749 RPSRLDLDL
+749 RPALLDLDL
-758 MRIGARGTT
+758 IRVGARGTS
-767 DTADTS
+767 DTT
-773 DTWVPQLPGGQ
+773 DTWVSQLPGGQ

-802 GKLTDTYNPGTPG
+802 GKLTDSYNPGMPG
-815 VCAIVPGGSAVLRT
+815 VCAIAPGGSAVLRT

-839 AISDAFGGLS
+839 AISDTFGGLS
-849 DSDYA
+849 ESDYA
-854 TQPGSQV
+854 TRPGSQV
-861 RLVAGPAGGPAPLP
+861 RLVAGPAGGPTPLP
-875 VRADTSTLRAARL
+875 VRADASTLREARL
-888 HMGSTTTLD
+888 HVGSTTTLD
-897 LGGGRI
+897 LGAGRI
-903 TARIVGSVDSP
+903 TAKIVGRVDSP

-936 LAGADR
+936 LAGADQ
-942 QDPAFWWLNSTD
+942 QDPAFWWIGSTD
-954 SERTAIAAEAQPA
+954 SARTAAAAEAQPA

-1027 RAIGVRATS
+1027 RAVGVRARG

-1065 AVLPLVTVDDSGE
+1065 AVLPLVTVDDTGQ

-1089 WGTVALTAVATALAI
+1089 WGTVTLTAVATALAI
-1104 SVVVLGLA
+1104 SMVVLGLA

>member
-1 MFDSAGV
+1 M
-8 HVVATAFTS
+8 VATALRP

-22 PDVPDPTRRRIPAVA
+22 LPAVA
-37 RRAAQHGLV
+37 RRATQHGLV

-59 ALAALAALA
+59 ALAALTALA

-79 LAADPNAQVNINAAY
+79 LAGDIGAQVNVNAAY

-100 VADRDVRAAAER
+100 VADRDVRAAVER

-117 PRRTYVGLLGTSPVS
+117 PQRTYVGLLGTSPVS

-138 VIGPP
+138 VVGPP

-151 HPVAVQDGG
+151 HPVAVQHGG
-160 RFGQLVAGRWPAGT
+160 GFGELVAGRWPAGT

-186 DVPVAT
+186 EVPVAT
-192 GSTAPVD
+192 GSTAPVN
-199 TAVPDALAKRLG
+199 TAIPDALAKRLDIG
-211 IRPGSSLRVQDA
+211 PGSRLRIQDA
-223 FSRPMTL
+223 FSRVMTL
-230 RVTGVFRATGAV
+230 RVTGVFRASGAV

-249 GDLTEGE
+249 GDLTQGS
-256 TADQDLLVVS
+256 TADQGLLVVS
-266 ASALNGS
+266 AASLNGS

-290 SRLDAD
+290 SRIDAD
-296 SLAGLHDRLR
+296 GLAGLRDRLR

-311 QSGVSVFGGRRP
+311 QSGVSVFGGRQP
-323 SLDDLTVA
+323 SLADLTVA

-355 SVLLAV
+355 SMLLAV

-370 ARQLTERRRD
+370 ARQLTERRQG

-399 TAEWALTG
+399 GAEWALTG
-407 VPAAVAAPFLAGL
+407 IPAALVAPFLAGL
-420 LHPGTRGAD
+420 LHPGSLGAD

-452 ARSRPARGARAA
+452 AGSRAGRGARAA

-470 ADLALLAVATLGYLE
+470 ADLALLAVAALGYLE

-493 ADVGTGSASADPVLV
+493 ADVGTGSASVDPVLV

-513 VAGAA
+513 VAGAG

-536 GRRSRGLVLALAG
+536 GRRSRGFVLALAG

-581 CLGGLASE
+581 GLGGLASE
-589 QAAFTVGAD
+589 EAAFTVGAD

-611 AVLASAYRA
+611 AVLAAAYRA
-620 LPGVTSV
+620 LPGVTRV
-627 TPVTR
+627 APVTQA
-632 STVNLPGGATED
+632 TVNLPGGTTEN
-644 LVGTIG
+644 LVGTVG

-660 VPGIRLPGRPTALLL
+660 VLGVPLPGRPTALLL
-675 DERLLSDGNR
+675 DERLRSDGSR

-694 QDASGLVSV
+694 QDAAGLVSV
-703 VSARLPTADGAR
+703 VPARLPAADGAR

-721 LGVAL
+721 LDVAL
-726 SGGHP
+726 SDGHP
-731 RAYPLTVTAVSV
+731 RAYPLTVTAVGV
-743 LPQPNV
+743 LPQPNL
-749 RPSRLDLDL
+749 PPARLDLDL
-758 MRIGARGTT
+758 IRIGAR
-767 DTADTS
+767 DTANTPDSAT
-773 DTWVPQLPGGQ
+773 TWVSRLPGGQ
-784 AWSDGTDH
+784 VWSDGTDH
-792 AADSTEGACK
+792 AADSAEGACK
-802 GKLTDTYNPGTPG
+802 GKLTDTYTPGSPG
-815 VCAIVPGGSAVLRT
+815 VCSIVPGGSSVLRT
-829 TVSTGIRPSQ
+829 NVSTGIRPSQ
-839 AISDAFGGLS
+839 AISDSFGGLS

-854 TQPGSQV
+854 TRSGSQV
-861 RLVAGPAGGPAPLP
+861 RLVAGPSGGPAPLP
-875 VRADTSTLRAARL
+875 VRADASTLRAARL
-888 HMGSTTTLD
+888 HVGSTTTLD

-903 TARIVGSVDSP
+903 TARIVGSVDPP

-942 QDPAFWWLNSTD
+942 QDPAFWWLSSTD
-954 SERTAIAAEAQPA
+954 SARTAAAVEAQPA
-967 LGGVTTTARTAAS
+967 LGSVTTTARTAAS

-995 LVRYLA
+995 LVRRLA

-1027 RAIGVRATS
+1027 RAIGVRAS
-1036 LSALLGAE
+1036 GLSALLGAE

-1065 AVLPLVTVDDSGE
+1065 AVLPLVTVDDSGQ

-1084 PQVIP
+1084 PRITP
-1089 WGTVALTAVATALAI
+1089 WATVTLTALATALAI
-1104 SVVVLGLA
+1104 SAVVLTLA

>member
-1 MFDSAGV
+1 M
-8 HVVATAFTS
+8 
-17 SSRRR
+17 
-22 PDVPDPTRRRIPAVA
+22 
-37 RRAAQHGLV
+37 
-46 LAAVSVT
+46 LAAVALT

-59 ALAALAALA
+59 ALAALTALA

-79 LAADPNAQVNINAAY
+79 LAADVDAQVSVNASF
-94 RAGGMA
+94 RAEGMA
-100 VADRDVRAAAER
+100 AADRDVRDAGER

-117 PRRTYVGLLGTSPVS
+117 PQRTYVGLLGTSPVS

-138 VIGPP
+138 VMGPP

-160 RFGQLVAGRWPAGT
+160 RFGQLIAGRWPAGT
-174 ADAPAGAFTSLP
+174 ADAPARAFTSLP
-186 DVPVAT
+186 DVRVAT

-199 TAVPDALAKRLG
+199 TAVPDTLAKRLDVTA
-211 IRPGSSLRVQDA
+211 GSTLQVQDA
-223 FSRPMTL
+223 FSRSMTL
-230 RVTGVFRATGAV
+230 RITGVFRATGAV

-249 GDLTEGE
+249 GDLTQGE
-256 TADQDLLVVS
+256 AASQDLLVVS

-290 SRLDAD
+290 SRLDAG
-296 SLAGLHDRLR
+296 SLAALRDRLR
-306 AFSGS
+306 AFAGS
-311 QSGVSVFGGRRP
+311 QSRVSVFQGRPP
-323 SLDDLTVA
+323 SLDDLRVA

-344 TVAARSSLYLP
+344 MVAARSSLYLP
-355 SVLLAV
+355 SVMLAV

-370 ARQLTERRRD
+370 ARQLTVRRSG
-380 ELALQQARGAG
+380 ELALQRARGAG

-399 TAEWALTG
+399 AAEWALTG

-420 LHPGTRGAD
+420 LHPGSRGD
-429 AWAAVGLT
+429 GAWAAVGLT

-452 ARSRPARGARAA
+452 TPSRPARGARAA

-470 ADLALLAVATLGYLE
+470 ADLALLAVAALGYLE
-485 LRRHHSLI
+485 LRRHRSLI
-493 ADVGTGSASADPVLV
+493 ADVGAGSASADPVLV
-508 LVPTL
+508 LVPAL

-567 LAVSVSAFATTALA
+567 LAMAVSAFATTALA

-589 QAAFTVGAD
+589 EAAFTVGAD
-598 VRIDPS
+598 VRISPS

-611 AVLASAYRA
+611 SVLGAAYRA
-620 LPGVTSV
+620 LPAVTAV
-627 TPVTR
+627 APVTQA
-632 STVNLPGGATED
+632 TVNLPGGATEG

-660 VPGIRLPGRPTALLL
+660 VPGIPLPGRPTALLL
-675 DERLLSDGNR
+675 DERLRSDGSHA
-685 VAPSLELTV
+685 APILELTV
-694 QDASGLVSV
+694 QDASGLVSAV
-703 VSARLPTADGAR
+703 AAPLPPADGAR

-721 LGVAL
+721 LDVPL

-731 RAYPLTVTAVSV
+731 RTYPLTVTAVNV

-749 RPSRLDLDL
+749 RPARLDLEL
-758 MRIGARGTT
+758 IRVGARGAT
-767 DTADTS
+767 DA
-773 DTWVPQLPGGQ
+773 WVTRLPGGQ
-784 AWSDGTDH
+784 VWADGTDH
-792 AADSTEGACK
+792 AADSTAGACS
-802 GKLTDTYNPGTPG
+802 GKPADGYRFGTPG
-815 VCAIVPGGSAVLRT
+815 VCSIVPGGSEVLRT
-829 TVSTGIRPSQ
+829 TVSTGIRASES
-839 AISDAFGGLS
+839 AESAEDAFGGLA
-849 DSDYA
+849 DSDYD
-854 TQPGSQV
+854 TLPGSQV
-861 RLVAGPAGGPAPLP
+861 RLVAGPAGKPAPLP
-875 VRADTSTLRAARL
+875 VRADASTLRDARL
-888 HMGSTTTLD
+888 SVGSTTTLG
-897 LGGGRI
+897 LGGGRV
-903 TARIVGSVDSP
+903 TARIVGLVDSL

-927 QRQLATALT
+927 QRRLAAAMTQ
-936 LAGADR
+936 AGIDQ
-942 QDPAFWWLNSTD
+942 QDPAFWWLSSTD
-954 SERTAIAAEAQPA
+954 SARTAAAAEAQPA
-967 LGGVTTTARTAAS
+967 LGRVTTTARTAAS
-980 LQADPFRAGL
+980 LQADPFRSGL

-1015 STRQRRKEFALL
+1015 STRQRRREFALL
-1027 RAIGVRATS
+1027 RAIGVRSQS

-1044 QVGLALF
+1044 QLSLALF

-1065 AVLPLVTVDDSGE
+1065 AVLPLVTVDDSGQ

-1084 PQVIP
+1084 PLVIP
-1089 WGTVALTAVATALAI
+1089 WGTVALTAVATAVAI
-1104 SVVVLGLA
+1104 SAVVLALA

>member
-1 MFDSAGV
+1 MLG
-8 HVVATAFTS
+8 
-17 SSRRR
+17 
-22 PDVPDPTRRRIPAVA
+22 AVA
-37 RRAAQHGLV
+37 
-46 LAAVSVT
+46 VT

-79 LAADPNAQVNINAAY
+79 LAADLDAQVDVSASF
-94 RAGGMA
+94 RAEGMA
-100 VADRDVRAAAER
+100 AADRDVRAAAER

-117 PRRTYVGLLGTSPVS
+117 PQRTYVGLLGLSPVS

-138 VIGPP
+138 VAGPL

-160 RFGQLVAGRWPAGT
+160 RYGQLVAGRWPAGT
-174 ADAPAGAFTSLP
+174 ADAPADAFTSLP
-186 DVPVAT
+186 DVRVAT

-199 TAVPDALAKRLG
+199 AAVPEALAKRLD
-211 IRPGSSLRVQDA
+211 IKPGTGLQVQDA
-223 FSRPMTL
+223 FGRAMTL
-230 RVTGVFRATGAV
+230 RITGVFRASGAV

-249 GDLTEGE
+249 GDLTRGQ
-256 TADQDLLVVS
+256 TADQRLLVVS

-273 AVLNGHLTAHWS
+273 AVLNGQLTAHWS
-285 VQPDL
+285 VQPDF
-290 SRLDAD
+290 SPIDAD
-296 SLAGLHDRLR
+296 SLPGLHDRLR

-311 QSGVSVFGGRRP
+311 QSRVSVFRGRQP
-323 SLDDLTVA
+323 SLDDLRVA
-331 SGLPGAIDDLTVP
+331 SGLPDAIDDLTVP
-344 TVAARSSLYLP
+344 MVAARSSLYLP
-355 SVLLAV
+355 SVMLAA

-370 ARQLTERRRD
+370 ARQLTARRRD
-380 ELALQQARGAG
+380 ELALQRARGAG

-399 TAEWALTG
+399 AAEWALTG

-420 LHPGTRGAD
+420 LHPGSRGTG

-452 ARSRPARGARAA
+452 PRTRPGRGARAA

-470 ADLALLAVATLGYLE
+470 ADLALAAVAVLGYLE
-485 LRRHHSLI
+485 LRRHHSLL
-493 ADVGTGSASADPVLV
+493 AGLGSGSASADPVLV
-508 LVPTL
+508 LVPAL
-513 VAGAA
+513 VAATG

-536 GRRSRGLVLALAG
+536 GRRSGGVVLALAG

-560 GPVVLMC
+560 GPVSLMC

-589 QAAFTVGAD
+589 EAAFTVGAD
-598 VRIDPS
+598 VRISPS
-604 ADDGYPS
+604 AADSYPS
-611 AVLASAYRA
+611 SALATAYRA
-620 LPGVTSV
+620 LPAVTAV

-650 GPAPRTPSPV
+650 GPAPRTPSPDV
-660 VPGIRLPGRPTALLL
+660 FGIRLPGRPTALLL
-675 DERLLSDGNR
+675 DERLSSDGSR
-685 VAPSLELTV
+685 AGPSLVLTV
-694 QDASGLVSV
+694 QDATGLVSTV
-703 VSARLPTADGAR
+703 TTPLPAADGAR
-715 HTVVVP
+715 HTIVVP
-721 LGVAL
+721 LHVAL

-731 RAYPLTVTAVSV
+731 REYPLTVTAVNV

-749 RPSRLDLDL
+749 RPARLDLEL
-758 MRIGARGTT
+758 IRVGARGT
-767 DTADTS
+767 ADA
-773 DTWVPQLPGGQ
+773 WGPRLPGGQ
-784 AWSDGTDH
+784 VWGNGTDH
-792 AADSTEGACK
+792 ASDSTAGACE
-802 GKLTDTYNPGTPG
+802 GKSTGGYELGTPG
-815 VCAIVPGGSAVLRT
+815 VCSISSGGSQVFRT
-829 TVSTGIRPSQ
+829 TISTGIRASQ
-839 AISDAFGGLS
+839 AVDDAFGGDLP

-854 TQPGSQV
+854 TRPGSQV
-861 RLVAGPAGGPAPLP
+861 RLVASPAGRPGPLP
-875 VRADTSTLRAARL
+875 VRADAPTLRDARL
-888 HMGSTTTLD
+888 GVGSTTTLD
-897 LGGGRI
+897 LGGARI
-903 TARIVGSVDSP
+903 TAKVVGRVDSL

-927 QRQLATALT
+927 QRQLATAMT
-936 LAGADR
+936 RAGAD
-942 QDPAFWWLNSTD
+942 QEDPAFWWLSSTD
-954 SERTAIAAEAQPA
+954 SARTASAAEAQPA
-967 LGGVTTTARTAAS
+967 LGRVTTTAGTAAS
-980 LQADPFRAGL
+980 LQADPFRSGL

-1015 STRQRRKEFALL
+1015 STRQRHKEFALL
-1027 RAIGVRATS
+1027 RAIGVRAGS

-1044 QVGLALF
+1044 QLGLALF

-1065 AVLPLVTVDDSGE
+1065 AVLPLVTVDDTGQT
-1078 APYPPL
+1078 PYPPL
-1084 PQVIP
+1084 PLVIP
-1089 WGTVALTAVATALAI
+1089 WGTVALTAVATAAAI
-1104 SVVVLGLA
+1104 SAVVLALA
-1112 RLLARVDLV
+1112 RLLSRVDLA

>member
-1 MFDSAGV
+1 M
-8 HVVATAFTS
+8 
-17 SSRRR
+17 
-22 PDVPDPTRRRIPAVA
+22 
-37 RRAAQHGLV
+37 
-46 LAAVSVT
+46 T

-59 ALAALAALA
+59 ALAALTALA

-79 LAADPNAQVNINAAY
+79 LAADPNAQVNVNASY

-100 VADRDVRAAAER
+100 AADRAVRAATER

-117 PRRTYVGLLGTSPVS
+117 PQRTYVGLLGTSPVS

-138 VIGPP
+138 VVGPP

-211 IRPGSSLRVQDA
+211 IRPGSRLQVQDA

-230 RVTGVFRATGAV
+230 RITGVYRATGAV

-249 GDLTEGE
+249 GDLTQGE

-266 ASALNGS
+266 ASALNDS

-290 SRLDAD
+290 SRLDAS
-296 SLAGLHDRLR
+296 SLAGLHDRLH

-311 QSGVSVFGGRRP
+311 QSGVSVFGGRQP
-323 SLDDLTVA
+323 SLADLTVA

-370 ARQLTERRRD
+370 ARQLTERRRE

-407 VPAAVAAPFLAGL
+407 VPAAAVAPFLAGL

-437 LLVHAAAV
+437 LLVHGAAV

-493 ADVGTGSASADPVLV
+493 ADVGTGSASVDPVLV

-536 GRRSRGLVLALAG
+536 GRRSKGLVLALAG

-560 GPVVLMC
+560 GPAVLMC

-589 QAAFTVGAD
+589 EAAFTVGAD
-598 VRIDPS
+598 VRIGPS

-611 AVLASAYRA
+611 AVLGAAYRA

-650 GPAPRTPSPV
+650 GPAPRTPGPV
-660 VPGIRLPGRPTALLL
+660 VPGIPLPGRPTALLI
-675 DERLLSDGNR
+675 DERLRSDGSR

-703 VSARLPTADGAR
+703 VSARLPAADGAR

-721 LGVAL
+721 LDVAL

-731 RAYPLTVTAVSV
+731 RAYPLTVTAVGV

-749 RPSRLDLDL
+749 RPARLHLDLI
-758 MRIGARGTT
+758 RVGARETKS
-767 DTADTS
+767 TADT
-773 DTWVPQLPGGQ
+773 WVSQLPGGQ

-802 GKLTDTYNPGTPG
+802 GKLTDSYNPGTPG
-815 VCAIVPGGSAVLRT
+815 VCSIAPDGSAVLRT

-839 AISDAFGGLS
+839 AISDSFGGLS
-849 DSDYA
+849 DSDYD

-888 HMGSTTTLD
+888 HVGSTTTLD

-903 TARIVGSVDSP
+903 TAKIVGRADSP

-927 QRQLATALT
+927 QRQLATAFT
-936 LAGADR
+936 LAGAD
-942 QDPAFWWLNSTD
+942 QHDPAFWWLSSTD
-954 SERTAIAAEAQPA
+954 SARTAAAAEAQPA

-980 LQADPFRAGL
+980 LQADPFRSGL

-1065 AVLPLVTVDDSGE
+1065 AVLPLVTVDDSGQ

-1104 SVVVLGLA
+1104 SAVVLALA

>member
-1 MFDSAGV
+1 MLG
-8 HVVATAFTS
+8 
-17 SSRRR
+17 
-22 PDVPDPTRRRIPAVA
+22 AVA
-37 RRAAQHGLV
+37 
-46 LAAVSVT
+46 VT

-79 LAADPNAQVNINAAY
+79 LAADLDAQVDVSASF

-100 VADRDVRAAAER
+100 AADRDVRAAAER

-117 PRRTYVGLLGTSPVS
+117 PQRTYVGLLGVSPVS

-138 VIGPP
+138 VAGPP
-143 RGPGGSGL
+143 RGPGSSGL

-174 ADAPAGAFTSLP
+174 ADAPADAFTSLP
-186 DVPVAT
+186 DVRVAT

-199 TAVPDALAKRLG
+199 AAVPEVLAKRLD
-211 IRPGSSLRVQDA
+211 IKPGTGLQVQDA
-223 FSRPMTL
+223 FGRAMTL
-230 RVTGVFRATGAV
+230 RITGVFRASGAV

-249 GDLTEGE
+249 GDLARGQ
-256 TADQDLLVVS
+256 TADQRLLVVS

-273 AVLNGHLTAHWS
+273 AVLNGQLTAHWS
-285 VQPDL
+285 VQPDF
-290 SRLDAD
+290 SPIDAD
-296 SLAGLHDRLR
+296 SLPGLHDRLR

-311 QSGVSVFGGRRP
+311 QSRVSVFRGRQP
-323 SLDDLTVA
+323 SLDDLRVA
-331 SGLPGAIDDLTVP
+331 SGLPDAIDDLTVP
-344 TVAARSSLYLP
+344 MVAARSSLYLP
-355 SVLLAV
+355 SVMLAA

-370 ARQLTERRRD
+370 ARQLTVRRRD
-380 ELALQQARGAG
+380 ELALQRARGAG

-399 TAEWALTG
+399 AAEWALTG

-420 LHPGTRGAD
+420 LHPGSRGTG

-452 ARSRPARGARAA
+452 PRTLPARGARAA

-470 ADLALLAVATLGYLE
+470 ADLALAAVAVLGYLE
-485 LRRHHSLI
+485 LRRHHSLL
-493 ADVGTGSASADPVLV
+493 AGLGSGSASADPVLV
-508 LVPTL
+508 LVPAL
-513 VAGAA
+513 VAGTG

-560 GPVVLMC
+560 GPVSLMC

-581 CLGGLASE
+581 CLGGLASAE
-589 QAAFTVGAD
+589 AAFTVGAD
-598 VRIDPS
+598 VRISPS
-604 ADDGYPS
+604 AADSYPS
-611 AVLASAYRA
+611 SALATAYRA
-620 LPGVTSV
+620 LPAVTAV

-650 GPAPRTPSPV
+650 GPAPRTPSPDV
-660 VPGIRLPGRPTALLL
+660 FGIRLPGRPTALLL
-675 DERLLSDGNR
+675 DERLSSDGSR
-685 VAPSLELTV
+685 AGPSLVLTV
-694 QDASGLVSV
+694 QDATGLVSTV
-703 VSARLPTADGAR
+703 TTPLPAADGAR
-715 HTVVVP
+715 HTIVVP
-721 LGVAL
+721 LHVAL

-731 RAYPLTVTAVSV
+731 REYPLTVTAVSV

-749 RPSRLDLDL
+749 RPARLDLEL
-758 MRIGARGTT
+758 IRVGARGT
-767 DTADTS
+767 ADA
-773 DTWVPQLPGGQ
+773 WGPRLPGGQ
-784 AWSDGTDH
+784 VWGNGTDH
-792 AADSTEGACK
+792 ASDSTAGACE
-802 GKLTDTYNPGTPG
+802 GKSTGGYELGTPG
-815 VCAIVPGGSAVLRT
+815 VCSISSGGSEVLRT
-829 TVSTGIRPSQ
+829 TISTGIRASQ
-839 AISDAFGGLS
+839 AVDDAFGGDLP

-854 TQPGSQV
+854 TRPGSQV
-861 RLVAGPAGGPAPLP
+861 RLVAGPAGRPGPLP
-875 VRADTSTLRAARL
+875 VRADAPTLRDARL
-888 HMGSTTTLD
+888 GVGSTTTLD
-897 LGGGRI
+897 LGG
-903 TARIVGSVDSP
+903 ARIIAKVVGRVDSL

-927 QRQLATALT
+927 QRQLATAMT
-936 LAGADR
+936 RAGAD
-942 QDPAFWWLNSTD
+942 QEDPAFWWLSSTD
-954 SERTAIAAEAQPA
+954 SARTASAAEAQPA
-967 LGGVTTTARTAAS
+967 LGRVTTTAGTAAS
-980 LQADPFRAGL
+980 LQADPFRSGL

-1027 RAIGVRATS
+1027 RAIGVRAGS

-1044 QVGLALF
+1044 QLGLALF
-1051 AVVPGALMGMALAS
+1051 AMVPGALMGMALAS
-1065 AVLPLVTVDDSGE
+1065 AVLPLVTVDDSGQT
-1078 APYPPL
+1078 PYPPL
-1084 PQVIP
+1084 PLVIP
-1089 WGTVALTAVATALAI
+1089 WGTVALTAVATAAAI
-1104 SVVVLGLA
+1104 SAVVLALA
-1112 RLLARVDLV
+1112 RLLSRVDLA